1 MFVKPAVR
9 LDVVVKLRERDEE
22 RARLD
27 LAEAQRQAQQAA
39 AALNEVQRRSV
50 IPARARGT
58 AAEWLMADAA
68 AVRAREDVRKAEVV
82 ARAADQKLGVS
93 QKRYAGVLARVEVM
107 RKVADARRDELLA
120 AADRV
125 ESKLL
130 DEAAQLMYVR
140 R

>member
-1 MFVKPAVR
+1 VKPAVR

-22 RARLD
+22 KARIQ
-27 LAEAQRQAQQAA
+27 LAEAQRQAMAA
-39 AALNEVQRRSV
+39 AQALDEVQRRAV

-58 AAEWLMADAA
+58 AAEWLMADVA

-82 ARAADQKLGVS
+82 AKAADQKLGAQ
-93 QKRYAGVLARVEVM
+93 QKHYAGALAKVEVM

-125 ESKLL
+125 EAKVL
-130 DEAAQLMYVR
+130 DEAARLMYVR